1 MDDPVE
7 GIGVSGGQ
15 GGEVA
20 VNALLVCYLTGERG
34 DVCDDSGGHGG
45 GTTPDRITEE
55 KPGSRESVGDA
66 YAAAAEGR
74 GEDAEEKTA
83 TGERDN
89 DAEVRATKQSSAGD
103 RWWDQ
108 RRILWMRMQVGE
120 MERRTRQ
127 RNDANGKQTGDD
139 SSDNDSRDEASRVGR
154 RRRRPR
160 GAKKRQERGISCL
173 AGGHTRH
180 FESRR
185 AL

>member
-1 MDDPVE
+1 MLSDS
-7 GIGVSGGQ
+7 IGSNTVSGTWPWRLERLEDRGT
-15 GGEVA
+15 GA
-20 VNALLVCYLTGERG
+20 THGERG

-66 YAAAAEGR
+66 YAAAAEAR

-108 RRILWMRMQVGE
+108 RRILWMRMQVE
-120 MERRTRQ
+120 EIERRTRQ
-127 RNDANGKQTGDD
+127 KNDANGKQTGDD
-139 SSDNDSRDEASRVGR
+139 SSDNDSRNEAS
-154 RRRRPR
+154 
-160 GAKKRQERGISCL
+160 
-173 AGGHTRH
+173 
-180 FESRR
+180 
-185 AL
+185 